1 MTATTKKA
9 SEIARTPGTRDF
21 YPAEMR
27 VRNWLFERMRA
38 VSARYG
44 FEEYDG
50 PFLEPY
56 ELYAAKSGD
65 ALVADEMYTLSDSG
79 GRRLGVRPEMTPTL
93 ARMVAQRQSALRKP
107 IKWFSIPSCWRDE
120 RQQKGR
126 LREHF
131 QWNVDVLGIEGPE
144 AEAEALAVVLT
155 LLRELGLTER
165 DMRVRIGHR
174 GWLAEALSRLGVAEA
189 AQMEVLRVI
198 DRREK
203 ITPEQFVADLG
214 RVGLTAGQVD
224 GLAARLDARDYRGC
238 APLVELM
245 ALLDAYGL
253 SAYCEFDPTIVRGLA
268 YYTSTVYEIWDARRE
283 FRAIAGGG
291 RYDDLTVALGGERLP
306 GAGIAMGDVV
316 LTLLLRREGKLPALA
331 PALDAFVACYSAD
344 ERDAGIRLAQ
354 TLRAAGL
361 RVDRVLKPAS
371 LRDQL
376 RQAEALGA
384 RVAVLLAP
392 DELARGAAVVRDLR
406 DGTQTVVALDAVA
419 GAIGALVG
427 GGAGAGGV

>member
-1 MTATTKKA
+1 MKTTA
-9 SEIARTPGTRDF
+9 IARTPGTRDF

-27 VRNWLFERMRA
+27 RRNWLFDKMREI
-38 VSARYG
+38 SARFGY
-44 FEEYDG
+44 EEYDG

-65 ALVADEMYTLSDSG
+65 ALVADEMYTLTDRG

-107 IKWFSIPSCWRDE
+107 IKWFSIPSCWRYE
-120 RQQKGR
+120 RTQKGR

-131 QWNVDVLGIEGPE
+131 QWNVDLLGVEGPE
-144 AEAEALAVVLT
+144 AEAEAIAVVVT

-165 DMRVRIGHR
+165 DIRVRIGSR
-174 GWLAEALSRLGVAEA
+174 AWLVAALADLGIVAQSS
-189 AQMEVLRVI
+189 QMDVLRVI

-203 ITPEQFVADLG
+203 ITPAGFAADLAE
-214 RVGLTAGQVD
+214 VGLSSEQVVE
-224 GLAARLDARDYRGC
+224 LNTRLDTRDYAGF
-238 APLVELM
+238 APLCELM
-245 ALLDAYGL
+245 NLLGAYGL
-253 SAYCEFDPTIVRGLA
+253 AAYCEFDPTIVRGLA
-268 YYTSTVYEIWDARRE
+268 YYTGTVYEVWDLKRE

-291 RYDDLTVALGGERLP
+291 RYDDLTVALGGARLP

-316 LTLLLRREGKLPALA
+316 LSLLLEREGKLPDLA

-361 RVDRVLKPAS
+361 RVDRALKPAS
-371 LRDQL
+371 LREQL

-384 RVAVLLAP
+384 RMAVLLVP
-392 DELARGAAVVRDLR
+392 DELSRGAVIVRDLR
-406 DGTQTVVALDAVA
+406 EGTQTVVALEGVA
-419 GAIGALVG
+419 GMIARTANGASRVWYSPH
-427 GGAGAGGV
+427 